1 MRYTEEDLKENGGKV
16 VFGRVAE
23 YSAKKGFGHIYA
35 ENRKDVFLSSYALG
49 KLEKR
54 IAIGSTVKFVPELIE
69 GKVCATQIEVVD
81 LFPEGRTFP
90 LPFRKTVYIRDVQK
104 FGLVSGESVLK
115 EIGMSKE
122 EFLESGGNVE
132 DLKYVYIIVKNVE
145 QKFFDKKV
153 PTNKTK
159 IDVEKYFKFLCNKFI
174 YIN

>member
-1 MRYTEEDLKENGGKV
+1 
-16 VFGRVAE
+16 
-23 YSAKKGFGHIYA
+23 
-35 ENRKDVFLSSYALG
+35 
-49 KLEKR
+49 
-54 IAIGSTVKFVPELIE
+54 
-69 GKVCATQIEVVD
+69 
-81 LFPEGRTFP
+81 
-90 LPFRKTVYIRDVQK
+90 
-104 FGLVSGESVLK
+104 
-115 EIGMSKE
+115 MSKE